1 MSEIARRMRGERQR
15 WAAPGSS
22 HDRIVGLSRLILP
35 MGIGILAAFLV
46 MAPLTMAG
54 DISFVL
60 DKTKVAVAKER
71 LRTSE
76 ALYRG
81 ADSEGQPFA
90 LRAGSAVQASSADPV
105 VRITDMTAE
114 IRLKDGPATLRA
126 NNGRY
131 DMDSEKVAVDGPIT
145 FRSAGGYALNTSDAT
160 VDLKSR
166 TMVSRGDVTGR
177 MPIGTFSANR
187 LRADLEARTVT
198 LDGRARLRIVQN
210 GAR

>member
-1 MSEIARRMRGERQR
+1 MSEIARRIRGERQR

-22 HDRIVGLSRLILP
+22 HDRIVGLSRVILP

-46 MAPLTMAG
+46 MAPLTMGG
-54 DISFVL
+54 DVSFVL
-60 DKTKVAVAKER
+60 DKSKVAVAKER
-71 LRTSE
+71 LRISQ

-81 ADSEGQPFA
+81 ADSQGQPFA
-90 LRAGSAVQASSADPV
+90 LRAGSAVQTSTADPV
-105 VRITDMTAE
+105 VRINDLAAE

-126 NNGRY
+126 INGRY
-131 DMDSEKVAVDGPIT
+131 DMDTEKVAVDGPIE
-145 FRSAGGYALNTSDAT
+145 FRTADGYAMDTSDAT

-166 TMVSRGDVTGR
+166 TMVSQGDVTGK
-177 MPIGTFSANR
+177 MPIGTFRADR

-210 GAR
+210 GTR

>member
-1 MSEIARRMRGERQR
+1 MSEIARRIRGERQR

-46 MAPLTMAG
+46 MAPLTMGG
-54 DISFVL
+54 DVSFVL
-60 DKTKVAVAKER
+60 DKSKVAVAKER
-71 LRTSE
+71 LRISE

-81 ADSEGQPFA
+81 ADSQGQPFA

-105 VRITDMTAE
+105 VRINDLAAE

-126 NNGRY
+126 LNGRY
-131 DMDSEKVAVDGPIT
+131 DMKAERVAVDGPIE
-145 FRSAGGYALNTSDAT
+145 FRTADGYAMDTSDAT

-166 TMVSRGDVTGR
+166 TMTSAGDVTGK
-177 MPIGTFSANR
+177 MPIGTFRADR

>member
-1 MSEIARRMRGERQR
+1 MSEIAIRMRGERQR

-22 HDRIVGLSRLILP
+22 HDRIIGLSRLILP

-46 MAPLTMAG
+46 MAPLTMGG
-54 DISFVL
+54 DVSFVL
-60 DKTKVAVAKER
+60 DKNKVAVAKER
-71 LRTSE
+71 LRISE

-105 VRITDMTAE
+105 VRITDMDAE
-114 IRLKDGPATLRA
+114 IRLKDGPATLSAER
-126 NNGRY
+126 GRY
-131 DMDSEKVAVDGPIT
+131 DMEAERVAVDGPIQ
-145 FRSAGGYALNTSDAT
+145 FRSADGYAIDTSDAT
-160 VDLKSR
+160 VDLRSR
-166 TMVSRGDVTGR
+166 TMWSAGNVTGR
-177 MPIGTFSANR
+177 MPIGTFRADR

-198 LDGRARLRIVQN
+198 LEGNARLRIVQN